1 MHLRLLRTKEGTAMS
16 LVVKATAF
24 AYGGEVPPKY
34 TCSGADLSPAL
45 NWSGVSPAAKSLAL
59 IVDDPD
65 APRGTWT
72 HWLIWNVPAHL
83 TVLPEGASAREI
95 LENGACQ
102 GLNDFQHIGYGG
114 PCPPPG
120 KAHRYFF
127 KLYALDAALDLKS
140 GAGRP
145 ELERAMKKHILAQA
159 EWMGTY
165 RR

>member
-1 MHLRLLRTKEGTAMS
+1 MS
-16 LVVKATAF
+16 LAMKATAF
-24 AYGGEVPPKY
+24 ANGGEIPKKF
-34 TCSGADLSPAL
+34 TCSGTDLSPAL
-45 NWSGVSPAAKSLAL
+45 LWSGVSPRAHSLAL

-72 HWLIWNVPAHL
+72 HWLIWNIPAHL
-83 TVLPEGASAREI
+83 TALPEGVPAREV

-102 GLNDFQHIGYGG
+102 GRNDFQRIGYGG

-127 KLYALDAALDLKS
+127 KLYALDKVLDLKA
-140 GAGRP
+140 GANRK
-145 ELERAMKKHILAQA
+145 ELDSAIKGHIVSQA

-165 RR
+165 RRY

>member
-1 MHLRLLRTKEGTAMS
+1 MS
-16 LVVKATAF
+16 LVLKVTAF
-24 AYGGEVPPKY
+24 ANGSEIPRKY
-34 TCSGADLSPAL
+34 TCSGTDLSPAL
-45 NWSGVSPAAKSLAL
+45 SWSGVSPAAHSLAL

-72 HWLIWNVPAHL
+72 HWLIWNIPAHL
-83 TVLPEGASAREI
+83 THLPEGVPAREV

-102 GLNDFQHIGYGG
+102 GRNDFNRIGYGG

-120 KAHRYFF
+120 HAHRYFF
-127 KLYALDAALDLKS
+127 KLYALETALDLKA
-140 GAGRP
+140 GASRE
-145 ELERAMKKHILAQA
+145 ELDRAIRGLIMSQA